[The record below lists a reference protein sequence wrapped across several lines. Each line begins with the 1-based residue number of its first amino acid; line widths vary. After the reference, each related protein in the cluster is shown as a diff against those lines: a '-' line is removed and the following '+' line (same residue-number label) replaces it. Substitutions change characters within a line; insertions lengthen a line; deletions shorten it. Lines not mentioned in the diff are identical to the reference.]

1 MTTPSRR
8 SFLMAASASTL
19 LPLNARTLSAVGVQ
33 LYTVRSVLPKKPLE
47 TLKAIEAIGYREIE
61 AVRGGIDAM
70 WPSFKET
77 SLKPV
82 SIHIDTQFFTKE
94 QDKLDPALEDAKQ
107 RGFEY
112 AVCPYIAPADRGGV
126 DMMKRLGNTL
136 NKAGERCKAIG
147 LTLCYHN
154 HAFEFE

>member
-19 LPLNARTLSAVGVQ
+19 LPLHARTLPSIGVQ
-33 LYTVRSVLPKKPLE
+33 LYTVRSILPKKPLE

-61 AVRGGIDAM
+61 AVRAGFDAI
-70 WPSFKET
+70 WQSLKET
-77 SLKPV
+77 SSNPV
-82 SIHIDTQFFTKE
+82 SIHIDTAFFTKE
-94 QDKLDPALEDAKQ
+94 LDNLDPVLEDAKM

-126 DMMKRLGNTL
+126 DMMKRLGDTL
-136 NKAGERCKAIG
+136 NKAGERCRSIG
-147 LTLCYHN
+147 LT
-154 HAFEFE
+154 